1 MKIKQNTCKERI
13 HSFFVLILHIVKS
26 AKVNSEFKQRND
38 VYSKKVK
45 AGKRRTYFFDVRTT
59 RNNDYFLTITESKKV
74 GENEEYERHKIFV
87 YKEDLV
93 KFVNALQETVD
104 HIKTEL
110 LPDFDFDTYAD
121 EEYNGEYNRGNY
133 SSER

>member
-1 MKIKQNTCKERI
+1 M
-13 HSFFVLILHIVKS
+13 
-26 AKVNSEFKQRND
+26 NSEFKQRND

-110 LPDFDFDTYAD
+110 LPDFDFDAFAD

-133 SSER
+133 PSER

>member
-1 MKIKQNTCKERI
+1 M
-13 HSFFVLILHIVKS
+13 
-26 AKVNSEFKQRND
+26 NSEFKQRND

-74 GENEEYERHKIFV
+74 GEGEDYERHKIFV

-110 LPDFDFDTYAD
+110 LPDFDFEAYAD